1 MYSCYKWRGPMNS
14 RPGDFF
20 EQSSITEVDCNVA
33 LFYPGDTIGYLFNSV
48 QLEIFV
54 TFYANWFQTFLAEP
68 VERIDKGSD
77 GDKDSNDEKNSREED
92 TGHANEKSISKVLS
106 TGGTRQGHPTSQVKV
121 LFHREW
127 QRDTTHAAGQ
137 D

>member
-1 MYSCYKWRGPMNS
+1 MEG
-14 RPGDFF
+14 
-20 EQSSITEVDCNVA
+20 
-33 LFYPGDTIGYLFNSV
+33 
-48 QLEIFV
+48 
-54 TFYANWFQTFLAEP
+54 
-68 VERIDKGSD
+68 IDKGSD

>member
-1 MYSCYKWRGPMNS
+1 MEG
-14 RPGDFF
+14 
-20 EQSSITEVDCNVA
+20 
-33 LFYPGDTIGYLFNSV
+33 
-48 QLEIFV
+48 
-54 TFYANWFQTFLAEP
+54 
-68 VERIDKGSD
+68 IDKGSD
-77 GDKDSNDEKNSREED
+77 GDKDSNDEKDSREED

-127 QRDTTHAAGQ
+127 QRDTTHAARQ

>member
-1 MYSCYKWRGPMNS
+1 M
-14 RPGDFF
+14 DI
-20 EQSSITEVDCNVA
+20 SSIQ
-33 LFYPGDTIGYLFNSV
+33 FNLKSSSHSD
-48 QLEIFV
+48 
-54 TFYANWFQTFLAEP
+54 ANWFYNFLAEP
-68 VERIDKGSD
+68 VEGIDKGSN

>member
-14 RPGDFF
+14 RPSDFF
-20 EQSSITEVDCNVA
+20 EQSSVAEVDCNVA
-33 LFYPGDTIGYLFNSV
+33 LFYPGDTIGYLFNSG

-54 TFYANWFQTFLAEP
+54 TFYANWFQTFLAKP
-68 VERIDKGSD
+68 VEGIDKGSD

-137 D
+137 G

>member
-1 MYSCYKWRGPMNS
+1 M
-14 RPGDFF
+14 DI
-20 EQSSITEVDCNVA
+20 SSIQ
-33 LFYPGDTIGYLFNSV
+33 FSFRSSSYSDTHLKW
-48 QLEIFV
+48 V
-54 TFYANWFQTFLAEP
+54 TIFLAEP
-68 VERIDKGSD
+68 VEGIDKGSD